1 MMPQDAMHVVEE
13 CLYLQN
19 WRGELMRK
27 LREVVVEG
35 GHKVNVW
42 DSWGDGEK
50 IEFVLRPCIVGVF
63 SHECEIALKRQIGE
77 ALARLFLEL
86 KSVYGD
92 NRDVSQMAVKVGG
105 LAPADGVDFSVF
117 VDTL

>member
-1 MMPQDAMHVVEE
+1 MFPYIKAVNFKWRNQLSKFSNGAAQKLMECGCGFKKGGVVMPQDAMHVVEE

-42 DSWGDGEK
+42 DSWDDGEK
-50 IEFVLRPCIVGVF
+50 IDFVLRPCIVGVF
-63 SHECEIALKRQIGE
+63 SQECEIRLKRQIGK
-77 ALARLFLEL
+77 L
-86 KSVYGD
+86 
-92 NRDVSQMAVKVGG
+92 
-105 LAPADGVDFSVF
+105 
-117 VDTL
+117 

>member
-1 MMPQDAMHVVEE
+1 MPQDAMHVVEE
-13 CLYLQN
+13 CLHLQN

-42 DSWGDGEK
+42 DSWGDGQK
-50 IEFVLRPCIVGVF
+50 IDFVLKPRVVGVF
-63 SHECEIALKRQIGE
+63 SQECEIGLKRQIGE

-92 NRDVSQMAVKVGG
+92 NMDVSQMAVRVGG
-105 LAPADGVDFSVF
+105 LTPADDVDSSVF
-117 VDTL
+117 VDTV